1 MNVKRPGQWVPLLLF
16 TAIGLTANHIPCFA
30 QGAALVTPPQSVLDS
45 QTAFINVSKA
55 ARASIVSIQSRTTVK
70 RTSQP
75 DQEFNPFGNHAQPN
89 SQRTQE
95 SPRVMM
101 GTGSGFIVR
110 QDGYILTNDHVVA
123 GADKVTVRLY
133 DGREFTGEVL
143 RDFRSDIALI
153 KIAADHLSPLN
164 LADSSKVQ
172 VGEWAIAFGTP
183 FGLRDTMTVGVIS
196 ALSRETVI
204 GGSQEDTRFYPNL
217 IQTDASIN
225 PGNSGGPLLDIYGRV
240 VGINAAI
247 ESPTGGNVGIGFAIP
262 SNTAKYVMDQLITKG
277 IVTRGFLGLAPEDL
291 TPEDQRRYGSKTG
304 ALVTAVT
311 EGSPASNAGML
322 VEDVVVGINGQPIE
336 GERELRDII
345 AKTAPGTSVSLDIM
359 RNKRR
364 QQVTAVLGDV
374 SKLQSVAGNAPQ
386 SSNVGIHVESI
397 TPDIASRLGLD
408 PSAKGVV
415 VTDVLAGSPA
425 FEAGLKPADVLVRI
439 DGNAVTSAPQAQTLI
454 SNMKHGETATLVV
467 LRGRTRMLIRVPI
480 E

>member
-1 MNVKRPGQWVPLLLF
+1 M
-16 TAIGLTANHIPCFA
+16 PCCA
-30 QGAALVTPPQSVLDS
+30 QGAALVTPAQSVLDS
-45 QTAFINVSKA
+45 QTTFINVYKA
-55 ARASIVSIQSRTTVK
+55 ARASIVSIQSRTTIK
-70 RTSQP
+70 RSAQS
-75 DQEFNPFGNHAQPN
+75 DGEFNPFGNHAQPN
-89 SQRTQE
+89 SQRSQE
-95 SPRVMM
+95 SSRVMM

-133 DGREFTGEVL
+133 DGREFTGEVK

-153 KIAADHLSPLN
+153 KIATDHLSALN
-164 LADSSKVQ
+164 LADSNKVQ

-204 GGSQEDTRFYPNL
+204 GGSQEDARFYPNL

-225 PGNSGGPLLDIYGRV
+225 PGNSGGPLLDVFGRV

-262 SNTAKYVMDQLITKG
+262 SNTAKYVMEQLIGKG

-291 TPEDQRRYGSKTG
+291 TPDDQRRYGTKTG
-304 ALVTAVT
+304 ALVTAIT
-311 EGSPASNAGML
+311 EGSPASSAGLM

-336 GERELRDII
+336 GERELRDIV
-345 AKTAPGTSVSLDIM
+345 AKTAPGTSVNLDIF

-364 QQVTAVLGDV
+364 LQVAAVLGDV
-374 SKLQSVAGNAPQ
+374 AKLQASAGNPPK
-386 SSNVGIHVESI
+386 SSNIGIHVASI
-397 TPDIASRLGLD
+397 TPDLASRMGLD
-408 PSAKGVV
+408 PTAMGVV
-415 VTDVLAGSPA
+415 VTDVQQGSPA
-425 FEAGLKPADVLVRI
+425 FEAGLKLADVLVRI
-439 DGNAVTSAPQAQTLI
+439 DGNEVTSGPQAEGLI
-454 SNMKHGETATLVV
+454 SEMKHGETATFVV
-467 LRGRTRMLIRVPI
+467 LRGHTRVLVRVPI